1 MSLLYDPLFTTDR
14 FAELFGDRVT
24 LQRMLDVE
32 AALARAEAAAGVIPA
47 SAVGAIAAQCDAA
60 GFDLAAIGRAAGL
73 AGNVAIPLVKAL
85 TAKVKVADA
94 EAARF
99 VHWGATSQ
107 DIIDTGLVLQL
118 REALDL
124 LDADLAR
131 LSTATARLADA
142 HRATPMMGRTWL
154 QQALPTTFGL
164 KVAGWHDA
172 LLRHRARLAELRPRA
187 LVVQFGGAAGTLASL
202 GSAGAEVA
210 DRLADELGLGRCA
223 LPWHGQRDRII
234 EVAGFAALL
243 TGTLGKFARDW
254 SLLMQTEIGEVF
266 EPAAPGKGGSSTMPH
281 KRNPVGA
288 AVVLHAA
295 NRAPALVAGLY
306 AAMVQEHERGLGGWH
321 AEWQPLAELLQ
332 ITAGALARCCE
343 TVEGMEVDAQRMRAN
358 IDITRGLVMAEA
370 VMMALGAKIGRLAA
384 HEQVEEACRLALAEG
399 RHLRDVLGE
408 DEFIAAH
415 LAPPQLDALFDPC
428 GYLGSADRFVAR
440 ALAQGGGINPET

>member
-14 FAELFGDRVT
+14 FAELFSDRT
-24 LQRMLDVE
+24 TFQRMLDVE
-32 AALARAEAAAGVIPA
+32 AALARAEAAVGVIPA
-47 SAVGAIAAQCDAA
+47 GAAAAIAAHCDAA
-60 GFDLAAIGRAAGL
+60 WFDLDAIGRAAGL

-85 TAKVKVADA
+85 TAKVKAADA

-107 DIIDTGLVLQL
+107 DVIDTGLVLQL
-118 REALDL
+118 RAALDL
-124 LDADLAR
+124 LDADLLR
-131 LSTATARLADA
+131 LLDATAQLARA

-172 LLRHRARLAELRPRA
+172 LLRHRERLAELRPRV
-187 LVVQFGGAAGTLASL
+187 LVAQFGGAAGTLASL
-202 GSAGAEVA
+202 GEQGALVA
-210 DRLADELGLGRCA
+210 DRLASELGLGVAA
-223 LPWHGQRDRII
+223 LPWHGQRDRVV

-243 TGTLGKFARDW
+243 TGTLGKLARDW

-266 EPAAPGKGGSSTMPH
+266 EPAAEGKGGSSTMPH

-332 ITAGALARCCE
+332 LAGGALSRCCE
-343 TVEGMEVDAQRMRAN
+343 TVAGLEVDTARMRAN

-370 VMMALGAKIGRLAA
+370 VMMALGAQLGRLAA
-384 HEQVEEACRLALAEG
+384 HERVEHACKQAVAEG
-399 RHLRDVLGE
+399 RHLREVLGA
-408 DEFIAAH
+408 DDFIAAR
-415 LAPPQLDALFDPC
+415 LTPEQLDALFDPC
-428 GYLGSADRFVAR
+428 GYLGSADAFVAR
-440 ALAQGGGINPET
+440 ALAQDGKRDL